1 MGRLLASIWWL
12 SRRQGGP
19 DTCPCCLIAAARKA
33 VIPPAQGQRLLAAQ
47 TLHSL
52 SLVRALTS
60 LRCRAC
66 GSGPARTAPQKPRPS
81 PCPHPQRRFLSPCI
95 FPAAPRQMHQS
106 FQGWQREKN
115 AKGPGAGTTQT
126 LLPGSP
132 KHRQPSFPAGSLPAG
147 GFTWDRQRPRTSLS
161 EAVGVAERD
170 TGCKG
175 AYLRTTYKDSVSCF
189 GILCP
194 HVQTT
199 WRTGPPSQLCEGL
212 NVGVGSRSPPNK
224 EKTEGAALGGSR
236 LRLVLLWFFQSRKCS
251 SSSSENRRPC
261 RF

>member
-66 GSGPARTAPQKPRPS
+66 GSGPVRTAPAEAS
-81 PCPHPQRRFLSPCI
+81 PFPLPPPAKRFLSPCI

-106 FQGWQREKN
+106 FQGWQREEN

-132 KHRQPSFPAGSLPAG
+132 KHRQPAFPAGSLPADE
-147 GFTWDRQRPRTSLS
+147 FTWDRQRPRTCQ
-161 EAVGVAERD
+161 R
-170 TGCKG
+170 GC
-175 AYLRTTYKDSVSCF
+175 
-189 GILCP
+189 
-194 HVQTT
+194 
-199 WRTGPPSQLCEGL
+199 W
-212 NVGVGSRSPPNK
+212 GSRTRHRMQRGISSNHLQ
-224 EKTEGAALGGSR
+224 GFSL
-236 LRLVLLWFFQSRKCS
+236 LLWDLVSTCAD
-251 SSSSENRRPC
+251 NTAYWPPLPTLRRPEC
-261 RF
+261 GSGVTESSQ